1 MDKKIRPLYM
11 LCTRDPP
18 QNKRHTQT
26 EGEEMERVI
35 VQMETND
42 NKAALASDKRD
53 FFKKVTVRDK

>member
-1 MDKKIRPLYM
+1 M

-53 FFKKVTVRDK
+53 FFKKATVRDK